1 MLFIFL
7 AKEYYKEA
15 ARTIQE
21 KTLIIAYNLGV
32 LPILYANIY
41 ALGYIFDNGTYS
53 DAILIYLIP
62 IIYSPIVFVIS
73 LGLVYLIL
81 LLVNKIFN
89 KYKETQ

>member
-7 AKEYYKEA
+7 AKEYYKETA
-15 ARTIQE
+15 KTVKEI
-21 KTLIIAYNLGV
+21 TLIIAYNLAV

-41 ALGYIFDNGTYS
+41 AVGYIFDNGKYS

-89 KYKETQ
+89 KYEETQ